1 MTMSATNR
9 GEERYDFDDYPTPN
23 WCVHRM
29 LDKMKPYLH
38 GDFWIDPCAGSG
50 SLIKAV
56 NSHYAVPKLNWHAN
70 DIQAVNKEPLLRLA
84 SWANISDI
92 THWLPDDELPKYD
105 VWITN
110 PPYNLAREVIEVGMQ
125 HAKTV
130 AMLLRL
136 NFLGS
141 KARHPWISTHMPKYI
156 GVLPDRPAFRVSK
169 KTGKLG
175 TDATEYAWMVWQAW
189 DQPGTFDFRR
199 KESETFMLGLTDPRV
214 LEEDRERIRAGCTPR
229 RTRSE
234 PPPLPQ
240 DSSPTAASSLSD
252 PPHEELA

>member
-1 MTMSATNR
+1 MSATGR
-9 GEERYDFDDYPTPN
+9 GEERYENDEYDTPP
-23 WCVHRM
+23 WCVHRL
-29 LDKMKPYLH
+29 LDKMGLLLH
-38 GDFWIDPCAGSG
+38 GTKWLEPCAGG
-50 SLIKAV
+50 GVL
-56 NSHYAVPKLNWHAN
+56 
-70 DIQAVNKEPLLRLA
+70 IQAVNCHWFSRKIQWTANELQEKHRESLSRLA
-84 SWANISDI
+84 SVTIGDI
-92 THWLPDDELPKYD
+92 RAATFPEPFD
-105 VWITN
+105 VAICN

-125 HAKTV
+125 HARTV
-130 AMLLRL
+130 VMLLRL

-199 KESETFMLGLTDPRV
+199 KESETFMLELTDPRV
-214 LEEDRERIRAGCTPR
+214 LEEDRERIRAGCTSR

-240 DSSPTAASSLSD
+240 DSSPTAVSSLSD